1 MTPPGTF
8 ERIYLAIKQRLG
20 EGLYKPGARLEPAL
34 LSDELG
40 ASVTP
45 VREALHR
52 LTGERLV
59 EALKFDGFRMPI
71 MTETLLRQLYGWHL
85 DLLLLALMKRRCSGF
100 GDQAQL
106 DQPPAETSHGRV
118 NQLFL
123 QLAQNGGNP
132 EHVQALRTLAERL
145 EPVQRIE
152 RAFLDGTEAET
163 DEILTALQTHDRRAL
178 RSSLLQYHRRRDR
191 IVPELLAGL
200 MGEEPPL
207 ID

>member
-8 ERIYLAIKQRLG
+8 ERVYLAIKQRLG
-20 EGLYKPGARLEPAL
+20 EGLYKPGTRLEPAL
-34 LSDELG
+34 LSDELS

-59 EALKFDGFRMPI
+59 EALKYDGFRTPI

-85 DLLLLALMKRRCSGF
+85 DLLLLALIKRRSSAF
-100 GDQAQL
+100 GDQAQF
-106 DQPPAETSHGRV
+106 DQRPAQASHERV

-123 QLAQNGGNP
+123 LLAQNAGNP
-132 EHVQALRTLAERL
+132 EHVHALRTLAERL
-145 EPVQRIE
+145 GPVQRIE

-163 DEILTALQTHDRRAL
+163 DEIVTALQTYDRRAL
-178 RSSLLQYHRRRDR
+178 RRSLLHYHRRRDR

-200 MGEEPPL
+200 LEHEPL
-207 ID
+207 C

>member
-8 ERIYLAIKQRLG
+8 ERVYLAIKQRLC
-20 EGLYKPGARLEPAL
+20 EGLYKPGTRLEPAL

-59 EALKFDGFRMPI
+59 EALKYDGFRMPI
-71 MTETLLRQLYGWHL
+71 MTETLLRQLYAWHF
-85 DLLLLALMKRRCSGF
+85 DLLLLALMKRGSSAF

-106 DQPPAETSHGRV
+106 DQPPAGASHERV

-123 QLAQNGGNP
+123 QLAQNSGNP

-145 EPVQRIE
+145 GPVQRIE

-163 DEILTALQTHDRRAL
+163 DEIVTALQTYDRRAL

-191 IVPELLAGL
+191 IVPELLAVL
-200 MGEEPPL
+200 LEHELPC
-207 ID
+207 